1 MVSKSNVQDKNNT
14 TYVKLKRSSESQL
27 RKIRNVLHKN
37 PHGPINHI
45 IDDFSKN
52 QINHCNKTVSGM
64 MN

>member
-52 QINHCNKTVSGM
+52 
-64 MN
+64 